1 MERKYVIWGCGFRGK
16 FLSSILKSKQIV
28 AFIDRNRELVNTR
41 YCGIDIIDFETYLR
55 EYKQYAIIISTL
67 NPYEIEKFLQDE
79 GVETYFLLLDCPGEF
94 QGYGNFDYLRG
105 IKDTFGKHDRV
116 TIYGLNLF
124 SILLYDYLEQKG
136 IEKIALV
143 PNKDMQKEKI
153 QQFTALYPDI
163 NISSTNE
170 GQGRILN
177 TVSTE
182 DDEYIRKLF
191 GELVTIENYYDFSDK
206 IKQYYNKAVKKF
218 CNIHSGKRCFI
229 VATGPSLRMDD
240 LRTLK
245 ENGEICFSMNR
256 IYCAFDETEWRPDY
270 YVATDRVFIDDYWK
284 DIINLGIK
292 EKFISDRYIVF
303 DHNKQKDLELYSNIH
318 CLHIPARGSIQGE
331 VRFSLDCAKQCY
343 EGGTVVYTCLQLAAY
358 MGFKEIYLLG
368 TDCNYLG
375 EKPTQNDYFIK
386 DYLPVGG
393 RTNAVQ
399 ANAMLLAYKKAKK
412 YANLYGFNIYN
423 ASRGGKLE
431 VFERVDF
438 DEIFI

>member
-1 MERKYVIWGCGFRGK
+1 
-16 FLSSILKSKQIV
+16 
-28 AFIDRNRELVNTR
+28 
-41 YCGIDIIDFETYLR
+41 
-55 EYKQYAIIISTL
+55 
-67 NPYEIEKFLQDE
+67 
-79 GVETYFLLLDCPGEF
+79 
-94 QGYGNFDYLRG
+94 
-105 IKDTFGKHDRV
+105 
-116 TIYGLNLF
+116 
-124 SILLYDYLEQKG
+124 
-136 IEKIALV
+136 
-143 PNKDMQKEKI
+143 
-153 QQFTALYPDI
+153 
-163 NISSTNE
+163 
-170 GQGRILN
+170 
-177 TVSTE
+177 
-182 DDEYIRKLF
+182 
-191 GELVTIENYYDFSDK
+191 
-206 IKQYYNKAVKKF
+206 
-218 CNIHSGKRCFI
+218 
-229 VATGPSLRMDD
+229 
-240 LRTLK
+240 
-245 ENGEICFSMNR
+245 MNR